1 LAVSGLSSV
10 SARIKS
16 SCNLNLTGNRP
27 QSATFHT
34 ANPLSVIVEIPNI
47 KRLTMQ
53 KTTFKISKMDCSSE
67 EQMIRM
73 KLADLTNIKSLDFD
87 IPNRKLTVIHI
98 GNYDQIIQRLD
109 ALKFDTSLID
119 SVSADNYETISD
131 NAKRERK
138 LLWQVLAINFF
149 FFALELTT
157 GFISN
162 SMGLVADSL
171 DMLADSIVYGLA
183 LFAVGGTMT
192 RKKNIAKSAGYFQLM
207 LAVLGFVEV
216 IRRFIALEAIPNF
229 QTMIIISILAL
240 IGNGLC
246 LYLLQKSK
254 SEEAHMQASMIFTSN
269 DIIVNF
275 SVIVAGGLVYLTNSK
290 YPDLIVGTIVFFI
303 VGQGA
308 FKILKLSK

>member
-1 LAVSGLSSV
+1 M
-10 SARIKS
+10 
-16 SCNLNLTGNRP
+16 NLTGNRP

-109 ALKFDTSLID
+109 DLKFDTSLID
-119 SVSADNYETISD
+119 SVSADNYETITN

>member
-1 LAVSGLSSV
+1 
-10 SARIKS
+10 
-16 SCNLNLTGNRP
+16 
-27 QSATFHT
+27 
-34 ANPLSVIVEIPNI
+34 
-47 KRLTMQ
+47 
-53 KTTFKISKMDCSSE
+53 MDCPSE

-73 KLADLTNIKSLDFD
+73 KLGDLTNINSLDFD
-87 IPNRKLTVIHI
+87 IASRQLTVFHTD
-98 GNYDQIIQRLD
+98 NHDQIFQRLD
-109 ALKFDTSLID
+109 NLKFDTSIID
-119 SVSADNYETISD
+119 SVSADNYEIT
-131 NAKRERK
+131 NNTGKERK

-183 LFAVGGTMT
+183 LFAVGGTKT
-192 RKKNIAKSAGYFQLM
+192 RKKNIAKSAGYFQLT
-207 LAVLGFVEV
+207 LAVFGFIEV
-216 IRRFIALEAIPNF
+216 IRRFVDSETVPAF
-229 QTMIIISILAL
+229 QTMIVISILAL

-254 SEEAHMQASMIFTSN
+254 SKEAHMQASMIFTSN
-269 DIIVNF
+269 DVIVNIG
-275 SVIVAGGLVYLTNSK
+275 VIIAGGLVYLTNSK

>member
-1 LAVSGLSSV
+1 
-10 SARIKS
+10 
-16 SCNLNLTGNRP
+16 
-27 QSATFHT
+27 
-34 ANPLSVIVEIPNI
+34 
-47 KRLTMQ
+47 MQ
-53 KTTFKISKMDCSSE
+53 KTTFKISKMDCPSE

-73 KLADLTNIKSLDFD
+73 KLADLTNISQLDFD
-87 IPNRKLTVIHI
+87 IPTRQLIVFHTDSH
-98 GNYDQIIQRLD
+98 DQIIQRLD
-109 ALKFDTSLID
+109 TLKFDTSLID
-119 SVSADNYETISD
+119 SVSADKFALAAD
-131 NAKRERK
+131 NTERERN

-157 GFISN
+157 GFISS

-192 RKKNIAKSAGYFQLM
+192 RKKNIAKSAGYFQLT
-207 LAVLGFVEV
+207 LAVVGFIEV
-216 IRRFIALEAIPNF
+216 VRRFVGTETIPAF
-229 QTMIIISILAL
+229 QTMIIISIFAL

-254 SEEAHMQASMIFTSN
+254 SKEAHMQASMIFTSN
-269 DIIVNF
+269 DVIVNLG
-275 SVIVAGGLVYLTNSK
+275 VIVAGGLVYLTNSK